1 MKRGAILVAAMAL
14 AAVFAVASAHA
25 AQPHHAVLRQDAP
38 FASRST
44 SSGGGLRTVYGQPDL
59 QGFWT
64 NASLTHLE
72 RPPATPL
79 TLATPAEEA
88 AYEARTAQAQARG
101 ESGGLGQG
109 TSEWH
114 PAFRMARIAGRLR
127 TSFIVSPADGQLPYR
142 PEALARFTALDDAA
156 QLARADGPETRTLS
170 DRCLIGGFGSSSPP
184 MIPPA
189 VAAVKQ
195 IVQTRTEVA
204 ILSEMNHDVRIVR
217 LGTPGHP
224 ARHPP
229 ANVRLWMG
237 DSIGHWEGA
246 SLVVETTNFH
256 EQEQLHGFLLKSPD
270 ARVTERFTRVAKG
283 QIVYEVEVDDPATY
297 AVPWRAQIPFN
308 ADPGPIYEFACHEGN
323 YGLTD
328 ILAGARRADAR
339 AAAGAGASRP

>member
-25 AQPHHAVLRQDAP
+25 AQPHHAAMRQDAP

-142 PEALARFTALDDAA
+142 PEAQARFTALGRRP
-156 QLARADGPETRTLS
+156 ARARGRAGDPHAERPLP
-170 DRCLIGGFGSSSPP
+170 DRRLRLVQ
-184 MIPPA
+184 PA
-189 VAAVKQ
+189 
-195 IVQTRTEVA
+195 
-204 ILSEMNHDVRIVR
+204 
-217 LGTPGHP
+217 
-224 ARHPP
+224 
-229 ANVRLWMG
+229 
-237 DSIGHWEGA
+237 
-246 SLVVETTNFH
+246 
-256 EQEQLHGFLLKSPD
+256 
-270 ARVTERFTRVAKG
+270 
-283 QIVYEVEVDDPATY
+283 DDPAGGRGGETDR
-297 AVPWRAQIPFN
+297 P
-308 ADPGPIYEFACHEGN
+308 DPHGGRDPVGDE
-323 YGLTD
+323 
-328 ILAGARRADAR
+328 
-339 AAAGAGASRP
+339 P